1 MIEHDIEK
9 IFYNCKKILRILKVF
24 FEENEPLTIYRIEK
38 NGMIYDINRAIN
50 KLIEIGIV
58 KKIDEEPNLYI
69 LNEENSLVPKIREF
83 LKDIG
88 YIS

>member
-1 MIEHDIEK
+1 M
-9 IFYNCKKILRILKVF
+9 F